1 MKVLSEKELAER
13 CKKTLD
19 FEKKG
24 AAALVEKWVSRAEK
38 WLEKGIPTP
47 ANVMTFKTVHYDVQL
62 NVVGKFGGELLFS
75 LVDLHDPWNGEP
87 HGYPKPY
94 DGDAEM
100 FYLEIMRELNWIDEI
115 HTTKIDD
122 DGNITPIEF

>member
-1 MKVLSEKELAER
+1 MKVLSEKEIAER
-13 CKKTLD
+13 RNDMLD

-38 WLEKGIPTP
+38 WLEKGIKTP
-47 ANVMTFKTVHYDVQL
+47 ISVMEFNTCKYQVQL
-62 NVVGKFGGELLFS
+62 NVIGKFCGELLFS

-94 DGDAEM
+94 NGNAEM
-100 FYLEIMRELNWIDEI
+100 FYLEIMRELSWIDDI